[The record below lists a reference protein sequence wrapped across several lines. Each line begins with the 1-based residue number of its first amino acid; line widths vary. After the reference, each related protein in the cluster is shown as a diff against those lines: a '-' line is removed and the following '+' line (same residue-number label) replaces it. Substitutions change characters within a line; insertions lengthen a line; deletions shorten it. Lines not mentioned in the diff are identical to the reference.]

1 MNIIKTL
8 PHHIPQVLACYR
20 DASLFLHKQGID
32 QWQNQYPNLESLRQD
47 MQIQGS
53 YVLVDNDDQVLATMA
68 LLFEDD
74 PYYEFIKEGA
84 WSFPSPYGVVHRL
97 CVNSKTRHQGYAS
110 LLLEYAIDE
119 CKIKQMIG
127 CRIDTHPCNYV
138 MQSLIRKHHFVYSG
152 KVYVANHALR
162 FGFER
167 RLLEKD

>member
-1 MNIIKTL
+1 MKIIKTR

-20 DASLFLHKQGID
+20 DASLFLHEQGID
-32 QWQNQYPNLESLRQD
+32 QWQNLYPNLESLHLD
-47 MQIQGS
+47 MRIQS
-53 YVLVDNDDQVLATMA
+53 SFVLVDHHDQVFATMA

-74 PYYEFIKEGA
+74 PYYEFIMEGA

-110 LLLEYAIDE
+110 LLLDYAVNE
-119 CKIKQMIG
+119 CKIRQVMS
-127 CRIDTHPCNYV
+127 CRIDTHPRNLV

-162 FGFER
+162 FGYER
-167 RLLEKD
+167 RLFEKN